1 MMLNLALNHSVLIG
15 SHGYCAS
22 SPDELALVNAAKY
35 LGFEFISRENNT
47 NSVTI

>member
-15 SHGYCAS
+15 SNGYCAS

-35 LGFEFISRENNT
+35 LGFEFISRENKT